1 MKIETFEHYRLVTYD
16 DGTYGYVMAD
26 GTSKQGYKSKDGAK
40 KAAKKLATSL
50 QVMPYSLTAAERR
63 LANKISKL
71 YDEAAQYLKD
81 KATDFVS
88 KYDTGAKWDT
98 DALNALIKQLTAQIA
113 KTNADAVAAING
125 YAPVVAAEQANF
137 TEYTIENGTTLNPS
151 FTLINQDTVIRLLK
165 DSPDVLP
172 KAKAKIDK
180 NKRWNTPKI
189 RNALSRAIVQGD
201 SIPKLSKELE
211 QICGSNKAISVRNAR
226 TMMTGARNAGSMVA
240 YRRAEAEG
248 IHIQKQWL
256 AALDERTRA
265 SHRHL
270 DGEIK
275 PLNELFS
282 NGLDHP
288 GDTHGRPE
296 EVYNC
301 RCTTVP
307 IVNDQMYTGPRASK
321 LKDMS
326 YEDWKNEQP
335 KPDWVIP
342 KKVAPKSK
350 KATAPAKPVT
360 TIPTNK
366 EMLTAALEKASNDLY
381 KDLYNDAKRQKYY
394 DAVKA
399 LSEYTEFG
407 ETVADQ
413 LTKKHILKMK
423 SMIDDAEKAHPEIAA
438 MYKVWQSQFA
448 ATNETNGAYYDP
460 QDRKVHINLRD
471 VPSESR
477 TKSPYNTVFHEI
489 GHLIDNCAACPKK
502 GYKTLSNDLRGAII
516 NDWEVYRKKMVTEY
530 LGAKRA
536 SQLGED
542 DMDRYAVEYMQKLA
556 CNPSGGDIKTAKWYG
571 RAINARK
578 WADVSDIVEGC
589 TYIDYPFG
597 VGHGA
602 SYHMMV
608 SKNTPTEFFAEVCS
622 AAITSPESYEFLSEV
637 FPTAVA
643 QLLEIVKG
651 II

>member
-1 MKIETFEHYRLVTYD
+1 MKIETFEHYQLITYD

-26 GTSKQGYKSKDGAK
+26 GTCKQGYKSKDGAK
-40 KAAKKLATSL
+40 KAANKLATSL
-50 QVMPYSLTAAERR
+50 QVIPYSLTATERR

-71 YDEAAQYLKD
+71 YDDAAQYLKD
-81 KATDFVS
+81 KATSFVS
-88 KYDTGAKWDT
+88 KRDDGTKWDT

-125 YAPVVAAEQANF
+125 YAPIVAAEQANF
-137 TEYTIENGTTLNPS
+137 AEYAIENGTTLNPS

-180 NKRWNTPKI
+180 NKRWNTPKL
-189 RNALSRAIVQGD
+189 RNALTRAIVQGD

-211 QICGSNKAISVRNAR
+211 QICGSNKAIAVRNAR

-288 GDTHGRPE
+288 GDTNGRPE

-335 KPDWVIP
+335 KPDRVIP
-342 KKVAPKSK
+342 KKAAPKRK
-350 KATAPAKPVT
+350 KATTPAKPVRA
-360 TIPTNK
+360 IPANK
-366 EMLTAALEKASNDLY
+366 ESLTAVLEKAKNDLR
-381 KDLYNDAKRQKYY
+381 KDLHNDAKRQKYY

-413 LTKKHILKMK
+413 LTKKHVLKMK

-438 MYKVWQSQFA
+438 MYRVWQSQFA

-489 GHLIDNCAACPKK
+489 GHLIDNCATCPNK
-502 GYKTLSNDLRGAII
+502 GYSYLSHDLRGAIVA
-516 NDWEVYRKKMVTEY
+516 DWEVYRKKMVTEY
-530 LGAKRA
+530 LGEKRA
-536 SQLGED
+536 SQLDDD

-556 CNPSGGDIKTAKWYG
+556 CTPSGYDIKTAKWYG

-602 SYHMMV
+602 SYHMRV
-608 SKNTPTEFFAEVCS
+608 STLTPSEFFAEVCS
-622 AAITSPESYEFLSEV
+622 AAITNPESYEMLNTV

-643 QLLEIVKG
+643 QLIDIIKG